1 MTGAAGV
8 LEVFAR
14 YVASGYGV
22 AAVGLKGTMTQTQNS
37 GQGPER
43 RSVRDRMRLDGR
55 VAVVTGAS
63 RGIGESIARTLADA
77 GALVVVSSRRE
88 EAVDRVAEQIRAAG
102 GEALGIAAHVGS
114 TADLDALIE
123 RTVEHFGGIDI
134 VVNNAAT
141 NPVYGPVL
149 DADSD
154 AFGKIFAVN
163 VQGPL
168 ELCKRAY
175 PLMAARGG
183 GSIINIS
190 SVEGITPQ
198 PGLGLYST
206 SKAALIALTK
216 VMAREWGGDGI
227 RANVVCP
234 GLVMTRFSAALWS
247 DERTLGYAL
256 ERQAVERL
264 GVPDD
269 IAGLV
274 LFLASEAAAFCTGGT
289 YVADGGY
296 TT

>member
-1 MTGAAGV
+1 M
-8 LEVFAR
+8 
-14 YVASGYGV
+14 
-22 AAVGLKGTMTQTQNS
+22 
-37 GQGPER
+37 
-43 RSVRDRMRLDGR
+43 
-55 VAVVTGAS
+55 TGAS
-63 RGIGESIARTLADA
+63 RGIGESIAHTLADA
-77 GALVVVSSRRE
+77 GATVVVSSRRQD
-88 EAVDRVAEQIRAAG
+88 AVDRVADQIRAAG
-102 GEALGIAAHVGS
+102 GEALGIAANVGR
-114 TADLDALIE
+114 TADLGALIE
-123 RTVEHFGGIDI
+123 RTVEHFDGIDI

-141 NPVYGPVL
+141 NPVYGPIL
-149 DADSD
+149 DAAPD

-234 GLVMTRFSAALWS
+234 GLVKTRFSAALWS

-256 ERQAVERL
+256 ARQAVERL